1 MAEDLTK
8 LKLPELREVARKRG
22 IKPVYGIN
30 KAQLIERL
38 QSIEREVQSEDNKS
52 KEKAEKAS
60 KSKPTT
66 KSKTTTRN
74 EPSESAKPAQK
85 AVQESAEINEPTQK
99 VPQKP
104 EENQEFEQK
113 VTEKSDEN
121 SKSAQQAVLEPSKIL
136 KPVRK
141 ASESKPIQ
149 PIPSKVKVET
159 RNIPTAAGTIYVS
172 PDGFGFIDCGSENP
186 ANKRSI
192 YIPKSFVQDHNLKT
206 GDYVK
211 GYFRQPRGTEK
222 NQTLTVVLEVKSKPE
237 EKAKIPEPVVYQKQS
252 QTTTRKPVQTSANGK
267 NDENA
272 VSTVPAL
279 PAPKVTVPFENLT
292 PIFPDSRLQLET
304 TSNSSIAMRIMDL
317 VCPIGKGQRGLIV
330 APPKAGK
337 TTLLKDIA
345 ASIIKNHPEEH
356 LMVLLIDERPE
367 EVTDFKESVVSPSTE
382 VFFSTFDELP
392 EHHIS
397 VAETVLNRAKKL
409 VSDGKDVLIL
419 LDSITRLVRANNL
432 QVNASGRTLSGGLDS
447 AALPFPKKFL
457 GAARNIRNGG
467 SLTIIATALVETGS
481 RLDDVV
487 YEEFKGTGNMEVVL
501 DRRLAERRVF
511 PAIDISK
518 SGTRRDDLLLD
529 EDEQKAVQIIHRS
542 INSGN
547 SRVDDGTEQI
557 IALMKQ
563 TKTNADAVQLILK
576 ARKLPETPT
585 TRKMPIS
592 AVRNYQLLQE

>member
-1 MAEDLTK
+1 MAEDLTR
-8 LKLPELREVARKRG
+8 LKLQELQEIARKRG
-22 IKPVYGIN
+22 IKPIYGIN
-30 KAQLIERL
+30 KAQLIEKL
-38 QSIEREVQSEDNKS
+38 QSASQELQSADGES
-52 KEKAEKAS
+52 KEKAEKSQKS
-60 KSKPTT
+60 KSISRPTAAI
-66 KSKTTTRN
+66 KNESSK
-74 EPSESAKPAQK
+74 SAKPAQK
-85 AVQESAEINEPTQK
+85 AAQESIETDEPTQK

-104 EENQEFEQK
+104 EENHESEQK
-113 VTEKSDEN
+113 VPIESNEN
-121 SKSAQQAVLEPSKIL
+121 GKFPQRLGQEPSKIL
-136 KPVRK
+136 KPIRK
-141 ASESKPIQ
+141 APESKPIQ
-149 PIPSKVKVET
+149 PIPPKVKVET

-222 NQTLTVVLEVKSKPE
+222 NQTLTAVLEVKSKPE
-237 EKAKIPEPVVYQKQS
+237 EKAKVPEPVVYQKQS
-252 QTTTRKPVQTSANGK
+252 PTTASKPVQTSADGK
-267 NDENA
+267 NVENA
-272 VSTVPAL
+272 ESTVPAL
-279 PAPKVTVPFENLT
+279 PAPKTAVPFESLI
-292 PIFPDSRLQLET
+292 PVFPDSRLQLET
-304 TSNSSIAMRIMDL
+304 TANSSIAIRIMDL

-367 EVTDFKESVVSPSTE
+367 EVTDFKESVATPNTE
-382 VFFSTFDELP
+382 VFYSTFDELP
-392 EHHIS
+392 EHHIA
-397 VAETVLNRAKKL
+397 VAETVLNRAEKL
-409 VSDGKDVLIL
+409 VSDGRDVLIL

-487 YEEFKGTGNMEVVL
+487 YEEFKGTGSMEVVL

-547 SRVDDGTEQI
+547 SRADDGTEQM

-563 TKTNADAVQLILK
+563 TKTNADALQLILK
-576 ARKLPETPT
+576 AGKLPETPT
-585 TRKMPIS
+585 TRKMSIS